1 MLLYICI
8 VVKINVSIS
17 PLLCTTRVLCVHTT
31 QKENS
36 LYTKRYYQSLN
47 LNLNTTDSTHLYV
60 HELVVEP
67 GGDFTLGR
75 NGDVLQNRMETQL
88 TH

>member
-36 LYTKRYYQSLN
+36 YYQSLN

-75 NGDVLQNRMETQL
+75 NGDVLQSSMETQL